1 MGPERLHFPGLTH
14 AAAEA
19 DRTTDSVDAVTNADD
34 CPTGNGSLPV
44 AQARSGV
51 RTTESDRLSSSIPLT
66 SRNAETLPPVAR

>member
-44 AQARSGV
+44 AQARSGGFV
-51 RTTESDRLSSSIPLT
+51 RQNPTDCRHPFH
-66 SRNAETLPPVAR
+66 